1 MAARGTQLNVLLYGN
16 ITLLDAFG
24 PVDVLCR
31 LDGVQARCYSLA
43 GDMAAAGQ
51 GIQVATQGLA
61 GMETAACSFC
71 PGASA
76 HESCL
81 ATAPSSRRCSL
92 PAHAR
97 PTCSPSARAR
107 PC

>member
-43 GDMAAAGQ
+43 GGMAAAGQ

-61 GMETAACSFC
+61 GMETAACSLC
-71 PGASA
+71 RGAISA
-76 HESCL
+76 PSRRTPTAR
-81 ATAPSSRRCSL
+81 ATAARSL
-92 PAHAR
+92 P
-97 PTCSPSARAR
+97 
-107 PC
+107 